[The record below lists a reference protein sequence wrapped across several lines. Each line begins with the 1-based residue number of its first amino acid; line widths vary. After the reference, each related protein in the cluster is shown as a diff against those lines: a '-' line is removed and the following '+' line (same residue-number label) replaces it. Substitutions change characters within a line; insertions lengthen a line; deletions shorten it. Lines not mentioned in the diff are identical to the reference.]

1 MTRNTQISKTLS
13 FILRHGAEKEG
24 IAMRADGF
32 VKVQDLF
39 KAVDLAQLQEIVAA
53 DAKTRFTLRQ
63 DEHSDW
69 WICANQ
75 GHSIQ
80 VDWHTPGS
88 SQVAVEMDRI
98 QDAAEIP
105 VVVHGTNLAAWASIK
120 NEGLSKMN
128 RQHIHF
134 AVGKLGEDGVKSGMR
149 HNTAVFIYIDTAL
162 AMKDNIEFFRSANNV
177 ILSTGIAGTI
187 PPLYFARVEDKM
199 GNSLL

>member
-1 MTRNTQISKTLS
+1 LDHRK
-13 FILRHGAEKEG
+13 
-24 IAMRADGF
+24 
-32 VKVQDLF
+32 F

-75 GHSIQ
+75 GHSI
-80 VDWHTPGS
+80 
-88 SQVAVEMDRI
+88 QVAVEMDRI

-177 ILSTGIAGTI
+177 ILSTGIAGAI